1 MRLLA
6 LYDDHTHSDRDD
18 TEPLSA
24 YDPHGHFCCKGATLP
39 SLSHARRDVSISV
52 SSLGP
57 HHLGSLEV
65 RCDTTEIQT
74 LVFLFD
80 LERWKQGKSYACG
93 LIPRP
98 WRAYDPGKNTC
109 CRTATA
115 DDLLR
120 LHNCTTARLVRGLE
134 NRQRR
139 LEKVHSSSS
148 PGSQMSITEMAA
160 PVRLPSPLCRTQ
172 FDSIPGTPQLQNLFV
187 LSA

>member
-74 LVFLFD
+74 LVFLSRGGNKESLTPAVSF
-80 LERWKQGKSYACG
+80 QGLGVHTTLVK
-93 LIPRP
+93 IPD
-98 WRAYDPGKNTC
+98 AG
-109 CRTATA
+109 
-115 DDLLR
+115 
-120 LHNCTTARLVRGLE
+120 
-134 NRQRR
+134 
-139 LEKVHSSSS
+139 
-148 PGSQMSITEMAA
+148 
-160 PVRLPSPLCRTQ
+160 
-172 FDSIPGTPQLQNLFV
+172 QLQLMTF
-187 LSA
+187 